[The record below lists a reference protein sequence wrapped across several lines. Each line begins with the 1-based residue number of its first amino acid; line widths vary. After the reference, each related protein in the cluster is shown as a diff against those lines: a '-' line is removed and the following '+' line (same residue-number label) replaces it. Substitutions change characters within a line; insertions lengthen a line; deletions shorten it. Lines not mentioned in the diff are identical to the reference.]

1 MPAVLTEIQKKYL
14 RGLGHRLK
22 PVVLVGNAG
31 LTGAVVREIGFAL
44 DTHELTKVRVRTGDR
59 GARDAAIA
67 SLCEQTGAALVQ
79 RIGNTAL
86 IYRANPDQPRIS
98 LP

>member
-1 MPAVLTEIQKKYL
+1 MNITETQKKHL
-14 RGLGHRLK
+14 RSLGHKLR

-31 LTGAVVREIGFAL
+31 LSEGVINETGHAL
-44 DTHELTKVRVRTGDR
+44 LAHELIKVKVRVGDR
-59 GARDAAIA
+59 AARDAAIA
-67 SLCEQTGAALVQ
+67 ELCERNDAVLVQ

-86 IYRANPDQPRIS
+86 IYRPNPDKPRIS